1 VIRDEI
7 DRVPTED
14 TRLRRALDKMRA
26 ILNDLLRKRVIIRVS
41 DEEWD
46 INYPLLS
53 QASGNS
59 YPTFL
64 IDEHDGGDDVFLRG
78 PKGEAGAAGATG
90 PTGPAGSGSGAGSG
104 GWPAETIGDGMYC
117 DAGEVAL
124 SHSQQRFN
132 LTNDSGQFLNGT
144 GQFAVIG
151 TANAYD
157 VNLSVTAPQTV
168 TNSTTFVDATEL
180 THSVTSGSI
189 WWYYCWILY
198 SGNNVSTD
206 FKPNWHITA
215 GTFNSI
221 WKYNILQSQ
230 TDTFSVNFARTVGGT
245 DFAASAAHGTDAAN
259 TVRFAWYELMVQYS
273 ADATASFQF
282 ANVTAAGV
290 GTSCTLEAGTKIRG
304 LRIL

>member
-64 IDEHDGGDDVFLRG
+64 IDEHEHDDVFLRG

-104 GWPAETIGDGMYC
+104 GWPAETIGEGLYT

-124 SHSQQRFN
+124 SHSQQRIN
-132 LTNDSGQFLNGT
+132 YSNDAGQFLNGQ
-144 GQFAVIG
+144 GQWIVPGSSSGADLYV
-151 TANAYD
+151 AASAD
-157 VNLSVTAPQTV
+157 QTV
-168 TNSTTFVDATEL
+168 TNSTAFVSHTEL
-180 THSVTSGSI
+180 QHSVTSGSV
-189 WWYYCWILY
+189 WWYDIWLLY
-198 SGNNVSTD
+198 SGDTATGDIKLNWNVD
-206 FKPNWHITA
+206 A
-215 GTFNSI
+215 GTFTGFT
-221 WKYNILQSQ
+221 KYEFVHSA
-230 TDTFSVNFARTVGGT
+230 TDTFSVNWFRSQGVSN
-245 DFAASAAHGTDAAN
+245 SATALVFGTDAASTLRIGHLNHMN
-259 TVRFAWYELMVQYS
+259 TYS
-273 ADATASFQF
+273 SDATAAFQF
-282 ANVTAAGV
+282 AQNSAAV
-290 GTSCTLEAGTKIRG
+290 GTSCTVLAGSILRG